1 MTGARY
7 RIGAASRLSG
17 LSTHVIRIWERRYQA
32 LQPDRSGGGA
42 RLYSDTEIERLRL
55 LRQAVERGHAIS
67 QVATLPDEDLARLSS
82 GGTPSGGEDRTA
94 GTSAEETAQALVA
107 AVGAF
112 DLERAERVLER
123 AALSFSPR
131 ALVIEVLAPIL
142 KLVGSAWARGD
153 LCVASEHLA
162 TVLVRDRAGALL
174 RECSPEPHAETI
186 VLTTPAGEQ
195 HELGAL
201 LAAVTV
207 AMNGFRA
214 AYLGANLPASE
225 IAVAARRTGASAVAL
240 SLVSLSIAESVA
252 ELARLQ
258 RVLPADTRLLLGGA
272 NAARVAAELDGPVEV
287 HASLAHLEHWLSE
300 RKARARV
307 RAP

>member
-67 QVATLPDEDLARLSS
+67 QVATLADEELARLS
-82 GGTPSGGEDRTA
+82 GGTPSRAEDPTSE
-94 GTSAEETAQALVA
+94 TSAEETAQALVA

-112 DLERAERVLER
+112 DLEGAERVLER

-131 ALVIEVLAPIL
+131 ALVMDVLAPIL

-174 RECSPEPHAETI
+174 RGCSPEPHAETI

-214 AYLGANLPASE
+214 AYLGGNLPASE

-240 SLVSLSIAESVA
+240 SLVSLSVAESVA

-287 HASLAHLEHWLSE
+287 HASLAHLERWLSE